1 MNKKFLSAILFG
13 ALMVTSTGTFVSCKD
28 YDDEIEELQGQISSL
43 ATKSDVEAKLN
54 QLQSAIDAAKADAVD
69 AADLAALEAKVTSMQ
84 ATIQAAVE
92 ADIAGYKAEIEALI
106 KEVEAVV
113 GEIADFVSSV
123 SLDYKGET
131 PDYDLDFFTI
141 TEKENVFEDGLS
153 GALTFTKDK
162 QTQVAKN
169 GIVVRVNPTNAVLT
183 PEMISLVN
191 SKGENLDEYVDIKVE
206 KYTDLLTV
214 SASRAATNNGLWK
227 ITPVLKE
234 YNEAQFKALKY
245 SDAEKNE
252 RYAYAVQI
260 NNTLDASDA
269 RYVTSEYTIALDEWN
284 PFKANGILHYTVD
297 GEPVYKI
304 NNRYD
309 SNSKS
314 LPRFEGTVEMYQE
327 LRWKGGNSPVTATEA
342 IVEGDDRNVDDVSRS
357 IPDRELSYFDN
368 RSNCPVALAV
378 QGKAMTI
385 AITDY
390 KDATNG
396 GGEDNDEYENGI
408 AGLYV
413 TLDYEANAVESA
425 PSEWNAWNSYKY
437 TGLNTV
443 VKGTSIEITIDSEE
457 TINDY
462 IGFRVYAVNLDGT
475 LVDPDGRA
483 FYVLVGEQ
491 AADAQTVTATITP
504 TNDPKTR
511 TSVTK
516 ALTDAQ
522 SEVITSLLK
531 NQKNNPTVAMDYENN
546 PDKYTVDYN
555 VKFNWNDDETKVVSA
570 TFELAEGE
578 IADMINDKTYKASIV
593 YKNTNG
599 HELGTVN
606 FELTKTMPT
615 AFPADFAFRP
625 KQETE
630 DGSGKFI
637 AYMIPEGDSY
647 VVPTP
652 FAKFGVKDLDNVFY
666 GLDDYYKFEF
676 ATSAAD
682 TDKDGVLNK
691 VTVTDT
697 DGVINKKGTYNLRV
711 SENKTDGY
719 FIDNETWHAV
729 SVWYTYPGISTYSYT
744 DENGDEAWK
753 HGATHEVA
761 YDKALEATYAC
772 WEDASAF
779 VWATKEGLS
788 LKPVLQWD
796 AIGTQRSADL
806 SAIQSTNS
814 YNNDYFGLDLE
825 SLLNTAKWLAKSA
838 TDGAG
843 KAITTIQLKVG
854 DQVNP
859 YYVPSIEGSKII
871 FKQKETQVDAAPTA
885 DHTETLEIVLVDAF
899 GHQVAITL
907 DVTVK
912 APEKK

>member
-28 YDDEIEELQGQISSL
+28 YDEDIENLQGQISSL
-43 ATKSDVEAKLN
+43 ATKSEVEAKLN
-54 QLQSAIDAAKADAVD
+54 QLQSAIDAAKAEAVD

-113 GEIADFVSSV
+113 GEIADFVTSV
-123 SLDYKGET
+123 ELDYRSNNNA
-131 PDYDLDFFTI
+131 YYWLDFFTI
-141 TEKENVFEDGLS
+141 TEKENVFEDGLA
-153 GALTFTKDK
+153 GALTFTKGK
-162 QTQVAKN
+162 QIQVAKN
-169 GIVVRVNPTNAVLT
+169 GIIVRVNPTNAVLT

-206 KYTDLLTV
+206 KYTDLLT
-214 SASRAATNNGLWK
+214 RAATNNGLWK

-245 SDAEKNE
+245 ADVTKGNVVGNRIS
-252 RYAYAVQI
+252 YAVQI
-260 NNTLDASDA
+260 NNALEAAEA
-269 RYVTSEYTIALDEWN
+269 RYVTSPYSIQLNEWEAFEGAN
-284 PFKANGILHYTVD
+284 SLCFKVD
-297 GEPVYKI
+297 GKSVMEI
-304 NNRYD
+304 NNRFD
-309 SNSKS
+309 ATSKS
-314 LPRFEGTVEMYQE
+314 LPKFDGTGVEMYKE
-327 LRWKGGNSPVTATEA
+327 LVWLNKTVGSAHGPAATEA
-342 IVEGDDRNVDDVSRS
+342 ILKGDKINVAPAWSCLTDGYWSVC
-357 IPDRELSYFDN
+357 DN
-368 RSNCPVALAV
+368 RSDMPAALAV
-378 QGKAMTI
+378 QGKPMVITI
-385 AITDY
+385 DNSFTDE
-390 KDATNG
+390 
-396 GGEDNDEYENGI
+396 EDDDYESKV

-413 TLDYEANAVESA
+413 TLDYEANAVEST

-462 IGFRVYAVNLDGT
+462 IGFRVYAVNHDGT
-475 LVDPDGRA
+475 LLDPDGRA

-491 AADAQTVTATITP
+491 AAEAQTVTATITP
-504 TNDPKTR
+504 TNDPKSR

-522 SEVITSLLK
+522 SEVITALLK
-531 NQKNNPTVAMDYENN
+531 AQKNNPSVVMAEDKA
-546 PDKYTVDYN
+546 DKYGVTYT
-555 VKFNWNDDETKVVSA
+555 VKFNKSDDGKKYVSA

-578 IADMINDKTYKASIV
+578 IADMINDKVYKASIV
-593 YKNTNG
+593 YKNENG

-630 DGSGKFI
+630 EGSGKFI

-647 VVPTP
+647 AVPTP
-652 FAKFGVKDLDNVFY
+652 FAANGFKDLDNVFY
-666 GLDDYYKFEF
+666 GLDKYYKFAF
-676 ATSAAD
+676 ATSAKNAD
-682 TDKDGVLNK
+682 KELIEVKVVANEDKEYILEVGA
-691 VTVTDT
+691 
-697 DGVINKKGTYNLRV
+697 
-711 SENKTDGY
+711 GY
-719 FIDNETWHAV
+719 IDNATAHAV
-729 SVWYTYPGISTYSYT
+729 SVWYTYPGISTYSYI
-744 DENGDEAWK
+744 DENGKEAWK

-761 YDKALEATYAC
+761 YDKAIEATYAC

-779 VWATKEGLS
+779 DWGTEKVGDAAVS
-788 LKPVLQWD
+788 LKPILKWTAEGVG
-796 AIGTQRSADL
+796 AKAKL
-806 SAIQSTNS
+806 SDIVSTNS
-814 YNNDYFGLDLE
+814 YNNDFFGVDLE
-825 SLLNTAKWLAKSA
+825 SMLNTGKWLAKSA

-843 KAITTIQLKVG
+843 KAITTIQLKAG
-854 DQVNP
+854 EQVNP
-859 YYVPSIEGSKII
+859 YFVPTIEGNEIK
-871 FKQKETQVDAAPTA
+871 FTQKNTQLDAAPTA